1 MAALANGR
9 DSGLEA
15 GGADVKGPAGG
26 QFQQLDRK
34 LRAAVLVSLCRPGSG
49 NGIDWAVLGGG
60 TMENSQCVVRLNESS
75 TSGEGTTLRVT
86 VVLTLKA
93 GCEGAKGGYFEVE
106 DYGGLRAA

>member
-1 MAALANGR
+1 
-9 DSGLEA
+9 
-15 GGADVKGPAGG
+15 
-26 QFQQLDRK
+26 
-34 LRAAVLVSLCRPGSG
+34 
-49 NGIDWAVLGGG
+49 
-60 TMENSQCVVRLNESS
+60 MENSQCVVRLNESS